1 MNQLL
6 HTHHRAAPPAPYVQG
21 TSLPAPQ
28 RRSVRR
34 VAALGAW
41 RVAALGAWLGLLV
54 GSLTAPAAAETTDAG
69 HALPPLNCAIEA
81 APAHARG
88 LEGLCAKLSKE
99 LGREVRTVDDVRRAG
114 AGVQII
120 ATDVTWYV
128 VLVEGGKV
136 RAFTRISAIEA
147 RGRELSFVKSAIRA
161 LSTAAPKAPAPC
173 LRIDPATAATGSD
186 VVYPWAELVPC
197 TRTVLDVRDPW
208 WAPVPRR

>member
-1 MNQLL
+1 MN
-6 HTHHRAAPPAPYVQG
+6 HPPHNHPRAALRAPSVLG
-21 TSLPAPQ
+21 TPRF
-28 RRSVRR
+28 RRCSWL
-34 VAALGAW
+34 VAAF
-41 RVAALGAWLGLLV
+41 GAWLALLV
-54 GSLTAPAAAETTDAG
+54 GGLTVPALAQHADAG
-69 HALPPLNCAIEA
+69 HALPPLHCAVEA

-88 LEGLCAKLSKE
+88 LEGLCAKLAKE

-120 ATDVTWYV
+120 ATDVIWYV

-136 RAFTRISAIEA
+136 RAFTRISATEA
-147 RGRELSFVKSAIRA
+147 RGRELAFVKSALRA
-161 LSTAAPKAPAPC
+161 LSTAAPKSPAPC

-208 WAPVPRR
+208 WVPVPHR